1 LARQFFEQLHG
12 ASTLGTENSLGP
24 GFRLVGCVLVVSEIA
39 EWDFNGRCETQP
51 GFELSELGPLLG
63 AEEAVVAQ
71 LGEAVGQ
78 DMLKEAADEL
88 RGRQGDDLLGFGV
101 SVLISKSD
109 LGMVKFEDAIVA
121 EGHPKEIRRQ
131 IFEHGLSAAGRFTV
145 HDPVLL
151 PGLRRHLAVEGSF
164 LEGITELGAEDLAES
179 FDGRQKSGMLG
190 GKPLLG
196 IGGEAASGH
205 QIMDMGMV
213 VEIAGPGL
221 EDTEEAELA
230 THPTGVEGEL
240 LQSRRGSTEQEI
252 VNQLLVAA
260 GEFSQEVGESEG
272 HQEVGHG

>member
-1 LARQFFEQLHG
+1 LARQFFEPSHG
-12 ASTLGTENSLGP
+12 ASTLGTENGLGP
-24 GFRLVGCVLVVSEIA
+24 GLRGVGCVLVLREIG
-39 EWDFNGRCETQP
+39 ERDFNRRCKTEP
-51 GFELSELGPLLG
+51 GFELLELGPLLRT
-63 AEEAVVAQ
+63 EEAVVAQ

-78 DMLKEAADEL
+78 DMLQEAADEL
-88 RGRQGDDLLGFGV
+88 RGRQGGDHLSFGV
-101 SVLISKSD
+101 PVLISKSD
-109 LGMVKFEDAIVA
+109 LGRVKFEDAIVA
-121 EGHPKEIRRQ
+121 EGHPKDIRSQ
-131 IFEHGLSAAGRFTV
+131 ILEHGLSAAGWFTV

-164 LEGITELGAEDLAES
+164 LEGITELGAEDLAER
-179 FDGRQKSGMLG
+179 FNGRQKSGMLG

-196 IGGEAASGH
+196 IGGEPASGH

-221 EDTEEAELA
+221 EDTDEAELA

-260 GEFSQEVGESEG
+260 GEFSQGAGESEG